1 MNSSLVAFLSSP
13 HAEDGLLYKA
23 VSGSQVQSLFVVMH
37 AGNVGPGTVV
47 AGEQIRCLDYYSF
60 PRNRIGVLSI
70 ISLTI
75 PANPRQRWYYYYY
88 YYSPFTN
95 SETDRKRGE
104 VKYLDQSL
112 RQLVTGLLTLQP
124 TLT

>member
-23 VSGSQVQSLFVVMH
+23 VSGSHVQSLFVVMH

-47 AGEQIRCLDYYSF
+47 AGEQIRCLGYYSF
-60 PRNRIGVLSI
+60 PRNRIGVLSV
-70 ISLTI
+70 ISLNI
-75 PANPRQRWYYYYY
+75 PAHPRQRWYYYYY
-88 YYSPFTN
+88 YYSPLTN

-104 VKYLDQSL
+104 VKYLDQSF